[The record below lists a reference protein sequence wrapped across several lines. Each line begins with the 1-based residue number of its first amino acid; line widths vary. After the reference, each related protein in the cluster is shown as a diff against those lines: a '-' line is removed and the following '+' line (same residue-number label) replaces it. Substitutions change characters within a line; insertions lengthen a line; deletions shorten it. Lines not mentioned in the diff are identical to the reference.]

1 MLKIINV
8 TFLTIYCSLIFWL
21 SSQSAL
27 PAPMLFEHQDKLHH
41 LGAYFIMG
49 VLAWRFFNDY
59 AQNQKSMFM
68 MSLVFCSLYGIS
80 DEIHQSYVP
89 DRDADVFDWLADT
102 LGAFIALITIQLLK
116 RSSVERQAS

>member
-1 MLKIINV
+1 
-8 TFLTIYCSLIFWL
+8 
-21 SSQSAL
+21 
-27 PAPMLFEHQDKLHH
+27 MLFEHQDKLHH

>member
-102 LGAFIALITIQLLK
+102 LGALIALITIQLLK